1 MEKII
6 KAAVERGASDLHIK
20 AGDVFRARINGKLVP
35 LTKQRLTPDQTRAIA
50 LKLITNDEDRAQ
62 IDRLRDFDCSWGMP
76 GVGRFRVN
84 VLRQRSSF
92 MIVMRVIPFTVPTIE
107 SLRLPEV
114 LKQIAESERGLV
126 LVTGVSGSGKSS
138 TVAAMVHHI
147 NRTQHKHVVTI
158 ENPIEF
164 LHRDL
169 SCSITQREVGVD
181 TDSLADRAPGRAAP
195 GSRRRRARRDRRRR
209 HDRHRDQGRGDRPP
223 GHRHDADAGRRDHHR
238 AGHRHAAAGGAGDRP
253 DAVLR
258 GAARDRLPAA
268 AAGEGRQ
275 GPGRRRRGHARH
287 AGGTGVPEGPD
298 AHRRSAEA
306 SWRTAAKQLG
316 TQTYEQHLAEL
327 IEAELITAETAKAA
341 LALIS
346 PAPAGGKRGE
356 AGRGLPERR
365 HRVPTLKE
373 TDSRVLPSP
382 AKPARQ
388 RRQRPASWS
397 RPT

>member
-50 LKLITNDEDRAQ
+50 LKLISSDEDRAK

-107 SLRLPEV
+107 SLRLPEMLATV
-114 LKQIAESERGLV
+114 AEAERGLV

-181 TDSLADRAPGRAAP
+181 TDNLAVGLRAALRQDP
-195 GSRRRRARRDRRRR
+195 DVVVLGDIADADTIDTAIKGAETGHLVIATMPTPDVVTTLERILATLPREEREIGRMRLSEALRAIVSQQLLPLKDETGRVAVVEVLVTTPAVRECLKDAARTDELRR
-209 HDRHRDQGRGDRPP
+209 HMADGRKP
-223 GHRHDADAGRRDHHR
+223 
-238 AGHRHAAAGGAGDRP
+238 
-253 DAVLR
+253 
-258 GAARDRLPAA
+258 
-268 AAGEGRQ
+268 
-275 GPGRRRRGHARH
+275 
-287 AGGTGVPEGPD
+287 
-298 AHRRSAEA
+298 
-306 SWRTAAKQLG
+306 LG
-316 TQTYEQHLAEL
+316 TQTFQQHVDDLLA
-327 IEAELITAETAKAA
+327 ADLITPETAKAA
-341 LALIS
+341 LSLGAGLS
-346 PAPAGGKRGE
+346 SAPAARKG
-356 AGRGLPERR
+356 
-365 HRVPTLKE
+365 
-373 TDSRVLPSP
+373 
-382 AKPARQ
+382 AKQA
-388 RRQRPASWS
+388 ASA
-397 RPT
+397 